1 MMQFAGVDYGARYA
15 GTTVVCY
22 SQDGR
27 LFFRQS
33 EKGEDADTLIIETA
47 KNLKIKSLYLDAP
60 LSLPSAF
67 LGIGQNFHYR
77 QCDIELNAM
86 SPMFLGGLT
95 ARACHLKFLLGINHV
110 TLYEVYPAALAKSL
124 NDLSVHYNKKQK
136 TSLNN
141 FIESFLLVSPLRP
154 VTHPE
159 NWHQVDSWL
168 AWYSG
173 WRHINNIHTSF
184 GINDEGLIIV

>member
-1 MMQFAGVDYGARYA
+1 MHFAGVDFGSRYA

-22 SQDGR
+22 SQDGQ

-33 EKGEDADTLIIETA
+33 EKGEDADALIIEIT
-47 KNLKIKSLYLDAP
+47 KDLKINALYLNAP
-60 LSLPSAF
+60 LSLPSAY
-67 LGIGQNFHYR
+67 LGMGDNFHYR
-77 QCDIELNAM
+77 QCDRELKAM

-95 ARACHLKFLLGINHV
+95 ARACYLKFLLNQNNVKVH
-110 TLYEVYPAALAKSL
+110 EVYPAALAGRL
-124 NDLSVHYNKKQK
+124 NSISGHYNKKQK
-136 TSLNN
+136 TSVND
-141 FIESFLLVSPLRP
+141 FIEAFLPITPLRP
-154 VTHPE
+154 IKLPK

-184 GINDEGLIIV
+184 GTNIEGFIIV